1 MIIPRRAHH
10 RFTLAAL
17 ALAALAYAAAL
28 TDARPAGANGWEH
41 GAIPFARLVEA
52 LQTGSAATRLRAAQS
67 LGYRG
72 QAEAA
77 APLLDALARPERE
90 AEVRAAIYRALGAI
104 GAVEAWPALNRC
116 LEAEALTPVR
126 AACAGA
132 LGGLRGTPRAA
143 DAGARLI
150 GLIAPDEEPLVR
162 RRAVAALGAVADAA
176 AVATLARLAGA
187 AAPVSDSRPAVA
199 AALAADPTLAAR
211 AVDALGATGAR
222 AAGQALAELLTR
234 AEDAATRLRLATALA
249 RIGAPEARV
258 PLKRVLEEAEDPRLR
273 VAATVALAAAGRAG
287 DAADAD
293 GVRKRLADLLAAP
306 ERAVQ
311 YAAVT
316 ALRDIGDA
324 ESGAA
329 VARYADALA
338 NWLAATDAGA
348 IAEAPQDA
356 LERLTLLEAALRTA
370 TDLAPAAGLEA
381 MARSAQA
388 RPIPRNAPHRLALAD
403 ALYKVRRAALYGLG
417 YTGAAERA
425 GALLAGEVGL
435 GAPDSRLRAVA
446 ARSIG
451 VLGRPD
457 APRVLTAALRDE
469 AAEVRWTAAR
479 TLGYLG
485 ERAALE
491 PLIALFGD
499 DDSRVRAAAA
509 TALADLGAVEAI
521 PAIQRRAETEERPP
535 AQAAAADALARL
547 KRLRAVG
554 AE

>member
-1 MIIPRRAHH
+1 MQIPRRAH
-10 RFTLAAL
+10 RLFPLAIL
-17 ALAALAYAAAL
+17 ALAALAYAAA
-28 TDARPAGANGWEH
+28 TPVARPAGANGWEH
-41 GAIPFARLVEA
+41 GAIPFERLVEA
-52 LQTGSAATRLRAAQS
+52 LQSGGPATRLRAARS

-72 QAEAA
+72 QAAA
-77 APLLDALARPERE
+77 VGPLLDALARPERE
-90 AEVRAAIYRALGAI
+90 TAVRTAIYRALGAI
-104 GAVEAWPALNRC
+104 GSVEGWPALDRC
-116 LEAEALTPVR
+116 LEAEEASAIR

-150 GLIAPDEEPLVR
+150 GLIAPDEDPLVR
-162 RRAVAALGAVADAA
+162 RRAVGALGALADAA
-176 AVATLARLAGA
+176 AVATLAQLAGA
-187 AAPVSDSRPAVA
+187 AAPVSDNRPAIA

-234 AEDAATRLRLATALA
+234 AEDPAERLRLTTALA
-249 RIGAPEARV
+249 RIGAPEARA
-258 PLKRVLEEAEDPRLR
+258 PLKQVLEQAEDPRLR

-287 DAADAD
+287 DAGDVE
-293 GVRKRLADLLAAP
+293 GVRARLAELLSAP

-324 ESGAA
+324 ETGAA
-329 VARYADALA
+329 VARYAEALA
-338 NWLAATDAGA
+338 TWLAAADAPA
-348 IAEAPQDA
+348 LAEAPQDA

-381 MARSAQA
+381 MARAAQA
-388 RPIPRNAPHRLALAD
+388 RPIPREAPQRLALAD

-425 GALLAGEVGL
+425 GALLAGAFGL
-435 GAPDSRLRAVA
+435 GHPDPRLRAVA

-457 APRVLTAALRDE
+457 AARVLAAALRDE
-469 AAEVRWTAAR
+469 AAEVRWTAAQ

-491 PLIALFGD
+491 PLIGLFGD

-521 PAIQRRAETEERPP
+521 PALRRRAETEERPP

-547 KRLRAVG
+547 ERLRDSG